1 MVIIEKLSDKIAEEI
16 HDAKCYVKMAL
27 EYKDKYSDV
36 ARTLYTI
43 STQEME
49 HMSMLHS
56 AVADIIAKYRDEHGE
71 PPEAMKAVYDYLHK
85 KQIESAAEV
94 KSLQAMFKGN

>member
-1 MVIIEKLSDKIAEEI
+1 MVIIERLSDKISEEI

-27 EYKDKYSDV
+27 EVREDYPDL
-36 ARTLYTI
+36 ARTLYNI

-49 HMSMLHS
+49 HMSMLHG
-56 AVADIIAKYRDEHGE
+56 AVTNLIEKYREEHGE

-85 KQIESAAEV
+85 KQIDAAAEV
-94 KSLQAMFKGN
+94 KAAQTLYREG

>member
-1 MVIIEKLSDKIAEEI
+1 MVIIERLSDKISEEI

-27 EYKDKYSDV
+27 EVREDYPDL
-36 ARTLYTI
+36 ARTLYNI

-49 HMSMLHS
+49 HMSMLHG
-56 AVADIIAKYRDEHGE
+56 VVTNLIEKYREEHGE

-85 KQIESAAEV
+85 KQIDAAAEV
-94 KSLQAMFKGN
+94 KAAQTLYREG